1 MLPILNPLLPLK
13 LPMVLIRR
21 EGVVSLGSFV
31 ESNDLEPLLSKLRD
45 RLEALGYESG
55 AEPTDDYNKISMK

>member
-1 MLPILNPLLPLK
+1 
-13 LPMVLIRR
+13 MVLIRR
-21 EGVVSLGSFV
+21 EGVVSSGSFV

-55 AEPTDDYNKISMK
+55 AEPTDDYNAISNK